1 MRRITIIGNLTAD
14 AEVKDVSNKKVINF
28 SIGTNEKFKDQ
39 QGNVTEKPY
48 YYNCSIWR
56 DSNVNV
62 AKYLTKG
69 TKVFIE
75 GSPDVDSY
83 QDKEGNWKAAI
94 KISVSN
100 LELIGGGKDANSNSS
115 NNNSGFNN
123 ASNDELE
130 QAFGK

>member
-1 MRRITIIGNLTAD
+1 MNRMQVIGNLTAD
-14 AEVKDVSNKKVINF
+14 AKVKDVSNKKVINF
-28 SIGTNEKFKDQ
+28 SIGVNEKFKDQ
-39 QGNVTEKPY
+39 QGNVTEKSY

-69 TKVFIE
+69 TKVLIE
-75 GSPDVDSY
+75 GSPDTDLY
-83 QDKEGNWKAAI
+83 QDKEGKWKAAI

-100 LELIGGGKDANSNSS
+100 LELIGGGKDANNNS
-115 NNNSGFNN
+115 NNNSGN
-123 ASNDELE
+123 SSSDELE

>member
-75 GSPDVDSY
+75 GSPDTDLY
-83 QDKEGNWKAAI
+83 QDKEGKWKAAI

-100 LELIGGGKDANSNSS
+100 LELIGAGKDSGGGNGGNNNGFSNSS
-115 NNNSGFNN
+115 
-123 ASNDELE
+123 DELE

>member
-1 MRRITIIGNLTAD
+1 MRRITVIGNLTAD

-28 SIGTNEKFKDQ
+28 AIGSSEKFKDQ
-39 QGNVTEKPY
+39 QGVVVEKSY

-75 GSPDVDSY
+75 GTPDVEVY
-83 QDKEGNWKAAI
+83 KDKEGNNRGAI

-100 LELIGGGKDANSNSS
+100 LELIGGGNKDNQSSSNSS
-115 NNNSGFNN
+115 YNNSG
-123 ASNDELE
+123 SDIDEV
-130 QAFGK
+130 FGR

>member
-75 GSPDVDSY
+75 GSFDTDLY
-83 QDKEGNWKAAI
+83 QDKEGKWKAAI

-100 LELIGGGKDANSNSS
+100 LELIGAGKDSGGGNGSNNGFSNSS
-115 NNNSGFNN
+115 
-123 ASNDELE
+123 DELE
-130 QAFGK
+130 QVFGK

>member
-39 QGNVTEKPY
+39 QGNVTEKSY

-75 GSPDVDSY
+75 GSFDTDLY
-83 QDKEGNWKAAI
+83 QDKEGKWKAAI

-100 LELIGGGKDANSNSS
+100 LELIGAGKDSGGGNGGNNNGFSNSS
-115 NNNSGFNN
+115 
-123 ASNDELE
+123 DELE

>member
-75 GSPDVDSY
+75 GSPDTDLY
-83 QDKEGNWKAAI
+83 QDKEGKWKAAI

-100 LELIGGGKDANSNSS
+100 LELIGAGKDSGGGSNS
-115 NNNSGFNN
+115 NSGFNN
-123 ASNDELE
+123 SSSDELE

>member
-83 QDKEGNWKAAI
+83 QDKEGKWKAAI

-100 LELIGGGKDANSNSS
+100 LELIGAGKDSGSGGVS
-115 NNNSGFNN
+115 NSGFNN
-123 ASNDELE
+123 ASSDELE